1 MNEEDLQRD
10 ITLLDKFELVRFTLD
25 KNSLSL
31 LLVADSVKDE
41 KCLDE
46 EDEGDDCCLE
56 GLNGSLYKITFIDIT
71 DVKVIGEE
79 ADNYVL
85 LEKRITPSSIYLKY
99 EGRNL
104 IDDDTTLSIS
114 FNYRE
119 YKVEYIED
127 IKSPEI

>member
-31 LLVADSVKDE
+31 LLVADSTKDE
-41 KCLDE
+41 QCLDE
-46 EDEGDDCCLE
+46 EDEDDDCCLE